1 MEGISFDESL
11 VLKLTNVNTDKE
23 VLTALAN
30 HLYEEGYVTKDYNQ
44 SILEREEMFPTGLST
59 GAINIAIPHADIK
72 NVKKG
77 ALCVGITET
86 PVQFS
91 AMDEPDDKIDVNII
105 IMMALEEAH
114 GHMEMLK
121 KAVELIKNQNELK
134 RILEA
139 KDSKSAHKILA
150 SHLI

>member
-1 MEGISFDESL
+1 MAGISFDESL
-11 VLKLTNVNTDKE
+11 VLKLEGMNTDKE
-23 VLTALAN
+23 VLTALAD
-30 HLYEEGYVTKDYNQ
+30 HLYEEGYVTKDYNN

-77 ALCVGITET
+77 ALCVGITDQ
-86 PVQFS
+86 PVKFN
-91 AMDEPDDKIDVNII
+91 AMDEPDHKIDVSII

-114 GHMEMLK
+114 GHMEMLR

-134 RILEA
+134 KILNA
-139 KDSKSAHKILA
+139 KDSKSAHEILA